1 MPTTIACPSCA
12 ATALLHEEHLPYAA
26 AALARGDAD
35 SFACPVCS
43 GDMSPAFRALL
54 ADPAPRASWVGQERA
69 AGGARRPVAEGW
81 RSARYR
87 VRLPIT
93 CGGYQGEVLDLSRG
107 GLKAIL
113 PSPFPVR
120 SQVPFVLTVGP
131 HAVRG
136 EAQVMWA
143 DAQPREDSGVRHGMR
158 FTKMTREAGSLI
170 EGYLRSL

>member
-12 ATALLHEEHLPYAA
+12 ATALLREEHLPYAA

-35 SFACPVCS
+35 PFACPVCS
-43 GDMSPAFRALL
+43 GDMSSAFRAFL
-54 ADPAPRASWVGQERA
+54 ADPAARPSPRSEDQA
-69 AGGARRPVAEGW
+69 AGGARRPVVEGW
-81 RSARYR
+81 RSARQR

-113 PSPFPVR
+113 PHPFRVR

-136 EAQVMWA
+136 EAQVVWT
-143 DAQPREDSGVRHGMR
+143 DVQPREDSGVRHGMR
-158 FTKMTREAGSLI
+158 FTKMTREAVSLL